1 MEELNV
7 TLAIASIITLVFFLG
22 YTVFHFEK

>member
-7 TLAIASIITLVFFLG
+7 TLAIASIITLGYYLF
-22 YTVFHFEK
+22 YTVFHFER

>member
-7 TLAIASIITLVFFLG
+7 TLAIASIITLVFYLG
-22 YTVFHFEK
+22 YTVSQFER